1 MTYCFALVFVLGF
14 GVYSAHD
21 VIFYWD
27 AQFSQFFWASKHRQL
42 FKAAFNSKSN
52 QFGKYNFTVN
62 SREPPKIANFYDTC
76 PVQGRLPVCPS
87 WTCPLDPVSECI
99 HHTKIRFRAEWFSK
113 FKKTRQIVVVYILN
127 CCLYRFD
134 EFFNTLISGKIVKKW
149 NERSVT
155 IVMTSGWTRKLCT
168 WNKNQNAKAK
178 GYNRK
183 TQNCVEPSF
192 PPSRHAPIKCHLG
205 LDHRPPIWPNPP
217 SEHWTL
223 LKNGQ
228 NWAKMYKNSVG
239 GQ

>member
-1 MTYCFALVFVLGF
+1 MIILRYEKYSIFFINNYGLEINSKQKLILFFQKIRILSKILTYCFALVFVLGF

-99 HHTKIRFRAEWFSK
+99 HHTKIRFRA
-113 FKKTRQIVVVYILN
+113 
-127 CCLYRFD
+127 
-134 EFFNTLISGKIVKKW
+134 
-149 NERSVT
+149 
-155 IVMTSGWTRKLCT
+155 
-168 WNKNQNAKAK
+168 
-178 GYNRK
+178 
-183 TQNCVEPSF
+183 
-192 PPSRHAPIKCHLG
+192 
-205 LDHRPPIWPNPP
+205 
-217 SEHWTL
+217 
-223 LKNGQ
+223 
-228 NWAKMYKNSVG
+228 
-239 GQ
+239 